1 MEELLKEIL
10 VELQYQTQLM
20 KVVFH
25 AKDQGANQM
34 AQFRIK
40 AAALQK
46 QMMAIPGLK
55 DNSQM
60 ADFVKNIMNIIPGG

>member
-1 MEELLKEIL
+1 MEELLKQIL
-10 VELQYQTQLM
+10 AELQYQTKLM

-25 AKDQGANQM
+25 AKDQNVNQM

-40 AAALQK
+40 AANLQK

-55 DNSQM
+55 ENPQM
-60 ADFVKNIMNIIPGG
+60 ADFVNNLMSIIPGG